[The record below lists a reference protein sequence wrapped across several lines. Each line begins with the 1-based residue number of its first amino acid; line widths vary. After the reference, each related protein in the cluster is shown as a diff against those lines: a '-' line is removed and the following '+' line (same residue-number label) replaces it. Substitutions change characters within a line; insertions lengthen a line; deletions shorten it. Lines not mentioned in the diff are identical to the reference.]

1 MQAEPWFERIGPN
14 DVQQLVTDVG
24 PVPANVGA
32 LLLLDAR
39 AGADAAGLCEVL
51 ADRLARLPRL
61 GQRLMSAPRGGGR
74 PVWVDDPTFQAER
87 HVGAVTCPAPG
98 DQAALLDLA
107 AALVSRPLDRSGP
120 LWRAWVVS
128 GLGDDRLAMVL
139 SLHHVVADGLGG
151 LAILGE
157 LVDGASPGG
166 APGPGNAG
174 SRRLDGR
181 PRPEPTG
188 TQLRRDAW
196 RQRARAIPRLP
207 RAMAGIAPALGE
219 LGRSRP
225 GRAPRTSLNVPTGPR
240 RRAVAIDVP
249 LAPLRSGARSRG
261 ATVTDALLAAVGGA
275 LGDLLARRGEHVE
288 SLVVSVPVS
297 ARPSAS
303 ADRLGNQVGVMAV
316 RVPTAGPISTRIQ
329 RIATSTAE
337 HKAQQRG
344 SSAALVAP
352 AFRALAAMGL
362 FRWMIDHQRLVNAFL
377 TSMPGPDRPLALAG
391 MPIRRIVP
399 VTIATGN
406 VAVAFAALSYAG
418 TMTVTAIADP
428 DLVPELDR
436 LAAWLE
442 GELRCLADGTP
453 HPG

>member
-1 MQAEPWFERIGPN
+1 
-14 DVQQLVTDVG
+14 
-24 PVPANVGA
+24 
-32 LLLLDAR
+32 
-39 AGADAAGLCEVL
+39 
-51 ADRLARLPRL
+51 
-61 GQRLMSAPRGGGR
+61 
-74 PVWVDDPTFQAER
+74 
-87 HVGAVTCPAPG
+87 
-98 DQAALLDLA
+98 
-107 AALVSRPLDRSGP
+107 
-120 LWRAWVVS
+120 
-128 GLGDDRLAMVL
+128 
-139 SLHHVVADGLGG
+139 
-151 LAILGE
+151 
-157 LVDGASPGG
+157 
-166 APGPGNAG
+166 
-174 SRRLDGR
+174 
-181 PRPEPTG
+181 
-188 TQLRRDAW
+188 
-196 RQRARAIPRLP
+196 
-207 RAMAGIAPALGE
+207 MAGIAPALGE

-225 GRAPRTSLNVPTGPR
+225 GLAPRTSLNVPTGPR